1 MTGGA
6 MSMAQ
11 LDGLIMMFNGHF
23 WKGLHHFNKM
33 GRERKKLKKEQK
45 REILCMRKLP
55 AEDVIERNTWFYLGM
70 NSAEQY
76 MYCLK
81 RMIEPIKEHIDNNFT
96 PMPQEYADECKPI
109 IKEAEELMRRGAE
122 MIKERNFAAYDATR
136 EEAEKCKKRLS
147 ALRYTHTKRMQYDK
161 NKENLR
167 ISLVYLNTL
176 QEMQMI
182 ISSMRHQ
189 LRASKKFNED

>member
-1 MTGGA
+1 
-6 MSMAQ
+6 
-11 LDGLIMMFNGHF
+11 
-23 WKGLHHFNKM
+23 
-33 GRERKKLKKEQK
+33 
-45 REILCMRKLP
+45 MRKLP
-55 AEDVIERNTWFYLGM
+55 AEAIIERNTWFYLGM

-136 EEAEKCKKRLS
+136 EEAEKCKKQLS

-182 ISSMRHQ
+182 ISTMRHQ

>member
-1 MTGGA
+1 MTA
-6 MSMAQ
+6 KEYLSQ
-11 LDGLIMMFNGHF
+11 LRLLDIKIN
-23 WKGLHHFNKM
+23 
-33 GRERKKLKKEQK
+33 QK
-45 REILCMRKLP
+45 
-55 AEDVIERNTWFYLGM
+55 
-70 NSAEQY
+70 
-76 MYCLK
+76 
-81 RMIEPIKEHIDNNFT
+81 
-96 PMPQEYADECKPI
+96 
-109 IKEAEELMRRGAE
+109 IKEAEELMRREAE
-122 MIKERNFAAYDATR
+122 IIRKRDFATYDATR